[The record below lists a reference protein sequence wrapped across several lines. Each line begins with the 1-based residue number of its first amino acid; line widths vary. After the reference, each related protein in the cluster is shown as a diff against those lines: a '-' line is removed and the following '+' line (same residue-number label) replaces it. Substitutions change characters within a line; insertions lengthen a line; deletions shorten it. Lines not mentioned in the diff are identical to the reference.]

1 MGDNQKKVVP
11 RMEVYEDNGSW
22 MWVSFAP
29 ESRLIVAFTIGPR
42 KQYVANEL
50 VNLTADRLSENIP
63 FYVTDGL
70 DFYKVA
76 LLNQYG
82 VKVEYPKTG
91 KRGRP
96 RKPKIF
102 PHKNLKYAQVV
113 KKRKGRK
120 LKKVEKKTIFGKGI
134 NQSEISTSL
143 VERQNLTFRQDN
155 NRVSRKTIG
164 FSKIAKWLVNHMKL
178 YCTHFNFCRGH
189 GGLKYKDDR
198 GVECKNTPARQAGIT
213 DSKWTLRNLLTFK
226 CFKTPII

>member
-1 MGDNQKKVVP
+1 MG
-11 RMEVYEDNGSW
+11 VYEDKGSW

-50 VNLTADRLSENIP
+50 VKLTDDCLSENKPI
-63 FYVTDGL
+63 FVTDGL

-82 VKVEYPKTG
+82 LRIDHPKTG
-91 KRGRP
+91 ERGRP
-96 RKPKIF
+96 RNPKIV
-102 PHKNLKYAQVV
+102 PSDYLRCAQIV
-113 KKRKGRK
+113 KKRTGGK
-120 LKKVEKKTIFGKGI
+120 LHKVEKNIIFGKSI
-134 NQSEISTSL
+134 EQSEISTSL
-143 VERQNLTFRQDN
+143 IERQNLTFRQDN

-164 FSKIAKWLVNHMKL
+164 FSKIAKWLVNQMKL
-178 YCTHFNFCRGH
+178 YCTHFNFCRRH
-189 GGLKYKDDR
+189 GGLKHKDER
-198 GVECKNTPARQAGIT
+198 GVECKNTPARAAEIT